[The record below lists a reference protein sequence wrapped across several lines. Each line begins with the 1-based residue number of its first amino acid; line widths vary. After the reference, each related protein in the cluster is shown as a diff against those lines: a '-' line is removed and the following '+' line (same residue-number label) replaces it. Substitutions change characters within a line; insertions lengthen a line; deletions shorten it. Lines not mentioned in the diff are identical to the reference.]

1 MRTSSRNA
9 AQRGVFRR
17 SGRSAVEAML
27 VLPVVITFLF
37 GILEYGRYVMTMQVL
52 TNAAR
57 EGARYA
63 LTHTQPVTVANP
75 VGGGLTTYGNATTD
89 VTNVINKA
97 LGGQSLVGQ
106 TVQIYLSDSLG
117 NNIGNWNN
125 AQAGNLVCVR
135 ISGNYRVL
143 LGTMLYLPTNIPV
156 SVRSAM
162 RSESN

>member
-1 MRTSSRNA
+1 
-9 AQRGVFRR
+9 
-17 SGRSAVEAML
+17 ML